1 LNLRQCFDAQQLAQW
16 RAQAN
21 SVKCSAYLLDYVQR
35 LIACSRD
42 SERFLAGLSPRGG
55 IALIRAAK
63 TYALMAGR
71 DHVIPEDVQ
80 AIFPSVA
87 EHRLQSRSATLR
99 QSDETASQWILNT
112 VDVFAA

>member
-1 LNLRQCFDAQQLAQW
+1 
-16 RAQAN
+16 
-21 SVKCSAYLLDYVQR
+21 
-35 LIACSRD
+35 
-42 SERFLAGLSPRGG
+42 
-55 IALIRAAK
+55 
-63 TYALMAGR
+63 MAGR

-99 QSDETASQWILNT
+99 QSGETASQWILNT